1 MNTINVR
8 DYLPPIVDEDY
19 IFIRDKSHNKAA
31 AMKRYSIT
39 DKITREFFEGINSDD
54 SDTKDIP
61 SDLKDKYEQ
70 VYLLLFEI
78 MNYETN
84 IVLGVVK

>member
-1 MNTINVR
+1 MEFNVR
-8 DYLPPIVDEDY
+8 DYLPPIVDEES
-19 IFIRDKSHNKAA
+19 IFIRDKSHNKKA
-31 AMKRYSIT
+31 AMNRYAVT
-39 DKITREFFEGINSDD
+39 DKITREFYEGINSDD

-84 IVLGVVK
+84 IVLGIVK

>member
-19 IFIRDKSHNKAA
+19 IFIRDKSHNKMA
-31 AMKRYSIT
+31 AMKRYAVT

-61 SDLKDKYEQ
+61 SDLKEKYEK

-84 IVLGVVK
+84 IALGIVK